1 MFRYMYTAQT
11 DQVWQMSRLSESL
24 CDVHVLVTGLICTG
38 SNILTPLVHNIHVL
52 DPTPPGQDVH
62 TLYFMMLIIIACYN
76 KHSIYYIDTVYTII
90 KYNV

>member
-38 SNILTPLVHNIHVL
+38 SNILIPLVHNIHVL
-52 DPTPPGQDVH
+52 DPTPPGQDAH
-62 TLYFMMLIIIACYN
+62 TLYFMMLIIIAYAIIN
-76 KHSIYYIDTVYTII
+76 TVYTILI
-90 KYNV
+90 QYIL